1 MFLFCFLHNN
11 KCTTQITLTFDL
23 CSTFIFDIQY
33 SIFTNYNLTNYTAV
47 CVCVVYVY
55 HIENI
60 YVYIYILYALVA
72 LILIG
77 IYIVLLRYY
86 SSLL

>member
-1 MFLFCFLHNN
+1 MIYFFCFSHN

-23 CSTFIFDIQY
+23 CSTFIFDIRY

-47 CVCVVYVY
+47 CVFVCDVYVY

-60 YVYIYILYALVA
+60 YVYIY
-72 LILIG
+72 
-77 IYIVLLRYY
+77 YIHF
-86 SSLL
+86 